1 MAYLLATIIVGFL
14 ACAIW
19 AFYENKRTTPVDG
32 KPIISYYSIPVEEAP
47 VEEAPV
53 EEAPVEEAPVEEAPV
68 VNKPRVKK
76 ETPATPKGPRK
87 PKMTVVK

>member
-14 ACAIW
+14 TCAIW
-19 AFYENKRTTPVDG
+19 AFYENKRTTPIDG
-32 KPIISYYSIPVEEAP
+32 KPIISYDSIPVEEAP

-53 EEAPVEEAPVEEAPV
+53 EEAPVEEAPA

-76 ETPATPKGPRK
+76 ETTVTPKGPRK

>member
-53 EEAPVEEAPVEEAPV
+53 EEAPV

>member
-14 ACAIW
+14 TCAIW
-19 AFYENKRTTPVDG
+19 AFYENKRTTPIDG
-32 KPIISYYSIPVEEAP
+32 KPIISYDSIPVEEAP

-53 EEAPVEEAPVEEAPV
+53 EEAPA

-76 ETPATPKGPRK
+76 ETTVTPKGPRK